1 MNKDPPA
8 TLAMQ
13 KSAVLQSVNEVTQ
26 AQARG
31 GAECGGGEV
40 PLVEE
45 VRGAESEETT
55 KVDRGRVL
63 ENIEEEVK
71 PTAD

>member
-1 MNKDPPA
+1 M
-8 TLAMQ
+8 
-13 KSAVLQSVNEVTQ
+13 QSVNEVAQ
-26 AQARG
+26 ALARG
-31 GAECGGGEV
+31 GAGGEV

>member
-1 MNKDPPA
+1 VA
-8 TLAMQ
+8 
-13 KSAVLQSVNEVTQ
+13 Q

-31 GAECGGGEV
+31 DAECGGGEV

-45 VRGAESEETT
+45 VRVAESEETT

>member
-1 MNKDPPA
+1 
-8 TLAMQ
+8 MQ
-13 KSAVLQSVNEVTQ
+13 KSAVLQSVNEVAQ

-31 GAECGGGEV
+31 GAGGEV